1 MSHKRP
7 EGSLIFQSQKMLQI
21 DWDVSW
27 PCWSIT
33 MFVYVR
39 TPNKL
44 KDVPKLAATKIFL
57 PKYATGDT

>member
-1 MSHKRP
+1 
-7 EGSLIFQSQKMLQI
+7 MLQI

-44 KDVPKLAATKIFL
+44 KNAPRLAVARIFI
-57 PKYATGDT
+57 PKYAIGDT